1 MATEDATL
9 VPADVPAELVASIE
23 PAVVADA
30 PSAASAPTELAA
42 EPLVAADPRIAARA
56 AIAELVQAL
65 RTRTE
70 YQAAA
75 VGGR

>member
-1 MATEDATL
+1 MDVPDAPNAVNTATE
-9 VPADVPAELVASIE
+9 P
-23 PAVVADA
+23 
-30 PSAASAPTELAA
+30 AA

-65 RTRTE
+65 RTRRA